1 MGGRGAVGG
10 GGVGALQ
17 HLTMGV
23 FLIIRVV
30 LTHQEKLTTKYFG
43 RVLKSV
49 NVRFTSFT
57 VLLVKVFVKLF
68 LYDRFVDGYEV
79 TTPYEKISIDMITF
93 I

>member
-1 MGGRGAVGG
+1 MGGRGAAGG
-10 GGVGALQ
+10 GGVRALQ

-30 LTHQEKLTTKYFG
+30 LIHQVNLTTKYLG

-49 NVRFTSFT
+49 NIRFTSFT
-57 VLLVKVFVKLF
+57 VLLIKVFVYLF
-68 LYDRFVDGYEV
+68 LYDRFVEGYKV
-79 TTPYEKISIDMITF
+79 TAPYEKVSIDMITF